1 MLLLPHTAEYAMRAV
16 CYIAEHQAEGP
27 VPVPAIARALGAPQN
42 YLSKILHQL
51 RALGVL
57 SSVRGTAGGY
67 RLSGPASGIRLAR
80 VVEPFMPETRNHCIM
95 GHPRCGDDVAC
106 GAHERWSSIK
116 ASAQRFFAE
125 VTLADLM
132 NNTTRDEMSDESMPD
147 AAASPNAT
155 GPAADELPTIAVAC
169 ACEVPEPKPASA
181 CELRPRPAV
190 VDACHIRFGGVA

>member
-1 MLLLPHTAEYAMRAV
+1 MLVLPHTAEYAMRAV
-16 CYIAEHQAEGP
+16 CYIAEHQDDGP

-67 RLSGPASGIRLAR
+67 RLGDSASAIRLAR
-80 VVEPFMPETRNHCIM
+80 VVDPFLPETRHHCIM

-106 GAHERWSSIK
+106 GAHEQWSSIND
-116 ASAQRFFAE
+116 SVRRFFSE
-125 VTLADLM
+125 FTLADLM
-132 NNTTRDEMSDESMPD
+132 NNTTRIEMSDEVI
-147 AAASPNAT
+147 PNANAAPDST
-155 GPAADELPTIAVAC
+155 GPSVEELPTIAAAC
-169 ACEVPEPKPASA
+169 ACEAPKPGPVSA
-181 CELRPRPAV
+181 CELPPKPAV

>member
-16 CYIAEHQAEGP
+16 CYIAEHQDEGP

-67 RLSGPASGIRLAR
+67 RLSGPASAIRLAR

-106 GAHERWSSIK
+106 GAHEQWSSIK
-116 ASAQRFFAE
+116 DSVRRFFSE
-125 VTLADLM
+125 FTLADLM
-132 NNTTRDEMSDESMPD
+132 NNTTRNEMSDEVMPNAD
-147 AAASPNAT
+147 ASPDST
-155 GPAADELPTIAVAC
+155 GTSVGELPTIAAAC
-169 ACEVPEPKPASA
+169 ACEVKHPKPAT
-181 CELRPRPAV
+181 ELPPAPAV